1 MNLKERIARLEN
13 IIEQHLRESGTI
25 QTNLKWNTGITVGIA
40 VAVIGRLM
48 FEFLF
53 HR

>member
-1 MNLKERIARLEN
+1 MSLKERIAKLEE
-13 IIEQHLRESGTI
+13 IVAKHLQESGAI

-40 VAVIGRLM
+40 VAVLGRLM

-53 HR
+53 HK